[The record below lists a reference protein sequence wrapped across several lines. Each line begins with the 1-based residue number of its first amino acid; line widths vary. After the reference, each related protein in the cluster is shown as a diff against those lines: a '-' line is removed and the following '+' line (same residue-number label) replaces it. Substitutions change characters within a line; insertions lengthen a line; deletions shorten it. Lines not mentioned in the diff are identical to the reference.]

1 MLPLFSNL
9 WYLDGTFITDEYEH
23 FPSKIDNDNC
33 KKMKFV
39 NVYNPMQPHK
49 DEMWWK
55 IMHLTQ
61 VNYFDY
67 FGELPLEFDS
77 QVELNKFFEVSKFDK
92 YIAFAPFAG
101 SYAWGNDK
109 MLTVD
114 NANKIVNMLIKMGY
128 KVLQIGGQN

>member
-1 MLPLFSNL
+1 MNRRVLLGRHGQRGDLFVNLPSIKYLTKINPEISFYLPINKQYVDMLPLFSNL

-77 QVELNKFFEVSKFDK
+77 QVELNKFF
-92 YIAFAPFAG
+92 
-101 SYAWGNDK
+101 
-109 MLTVD
+109 
-114 NANKIVNMLIKMGY
+114 
-128 KVLQIGGQN
+128 